1 MYFSL
6 FLWQMSTK
14 SPKGSDREDAR
25 KPRPRPTYVKKDV
38 AASAL
43 RPYAACHT
51 CMQPHLKHQRT
62 DRKNSQQHM
71 LKRRLYPK
79 GTPRQD

>member
-6 FLWQMSTK
+6 FLAQMSTK
-14 SPKGSDREDAR
+14 RPKGRERLEAR

-43 RPYAACHT
+43 RPYAACAPPSAHVGLLLG
-51 CMQPHLKHQRT
+51 Q
-62 DRKNSQQHM
+62 SQ
-71 LKRRLYPK
+71 LPLA
-79 GTPRQD
+79 